1 MLFLLQYNNFGLAKC
16 RFDEV
21 DALCELFFA
30 DEGYDVSDAK
40 AA

>member
-1 MLFLLQYNNFGLAKC
+1 MLFLKGC
-16 RFDEV
+16 FDEV